1 MCSTVL
7 TPSTDSNSNMPSSV
21 YDIRDS
27 PAFMQ
32 PLIAPEEH
40 SAKFLLAGAKYISS
54 SSSSSSSAS
63 VEGQES
69 STIAYKSLSQ
79 LNELSMN
86 NNDTVRL
93 WWVYEKE
100 SDIGRLINWLG
111 TK

>member
-54 SSSSSSSAS
+54 SSSSSAS

-79 LNELSMN
+79 LNDVSMN